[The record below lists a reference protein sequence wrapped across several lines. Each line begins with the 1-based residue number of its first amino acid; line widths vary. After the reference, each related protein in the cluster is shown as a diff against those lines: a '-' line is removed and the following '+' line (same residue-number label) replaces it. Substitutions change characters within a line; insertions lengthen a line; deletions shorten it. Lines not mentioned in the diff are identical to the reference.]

1 LISCDDKG
9 KIKLWDFKN
18 FACIQTIDFSD
29 KAMITNLLDMIEIGK
44 IGVLGSRI
52 NYIDFEDKQEVVKKI
67 KNK

>member
-1 LISCDDKG
+1 MLISCDDKG

-29 KAMITNLLDMIEIGK
+29 KAIITNLLDMIEIGK

-52 NYIDFEDKQEVVKKI
+52 HYIDF
-67 KNK
+67 